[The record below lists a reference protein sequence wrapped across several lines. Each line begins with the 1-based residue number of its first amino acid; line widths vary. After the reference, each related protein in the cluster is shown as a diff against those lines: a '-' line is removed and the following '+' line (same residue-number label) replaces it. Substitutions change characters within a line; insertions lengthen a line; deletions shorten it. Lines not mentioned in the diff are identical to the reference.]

1 MRLADRLDHEK
12 VARVEVRPGVHL
24 GTFKVFANYTGVA
37 DITQLDPEIFDKL
50 WKDSIEKEGIHYV
63 SPDFL
68 RMSVYLELSRPR
80 GDVSR
85 WKKVYSR
92 LLLLNKA

>member
-12 VARVEVRPGVHL
+12 VTRVEVRPGVHL

-37 DITQLDPEIFDKL
+37 DITQLEPEIFDKL
-50 WKDSIEKEGIHYV
+50 WKESIEKEGIHYV